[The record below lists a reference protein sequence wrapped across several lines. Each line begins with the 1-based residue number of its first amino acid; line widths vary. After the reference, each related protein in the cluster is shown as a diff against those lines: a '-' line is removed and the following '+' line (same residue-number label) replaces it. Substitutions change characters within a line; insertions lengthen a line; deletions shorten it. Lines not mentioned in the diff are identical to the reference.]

1 MEELTLL
8 QALCLSRTGWSG
20 DDERQLFLM
29 AEEVIREE
37 SKRLQ
42 LTYKKEL
49 IENELK
55 QIDSKNL
62 TN

>member
-1 MEELTLL
+1 MELTLI
-8 QALCLSRTGWSG
+8 QALCLSRTGWST
-20 DDERQLFLM
+20 EEEKQLFLM

-55 QIDSKNL
+55 QINNK
-62 TN
+62 

>member
-8 QALCLSRTGWSG
+8 QALCLTRTGWSTEE
-20 DDERQLFLM
+20 ERQFFLM
-29 AEEVIREE
+29 AEDIIRQE

-55 QIDSKNL
+55 KINNK
-62 TN
+62 

>member
-1 MEELTLL
+1 MEELTLI
-8 QALCLSRTGWSG
+8 QALCLTRTGWST
-20 DDERQLFLM
+20 EEEKQLFLM
-29 AEEVIREE
+29 AEEVIRQE

-55 QIDSKNL
+55 QINK
-62 TN
+62 

>member
-8 QALCLSRTGWSG
+8 QALCLIRTGWSTEE
-20 DDERQLFLM
+20 ERQLFLM
-29 AEEVIREE
+29 AEDIIRQE

-55 QIDSKNL
+55 QINNK
-62 TN
+62 

>member
-8 QALCLSRTGWSG
+8 QALCLTRTGWSTEE
-20 DDERQLFLM
+20 ERQLFLM
-29 AEEVIREE
+29 AEDIIRQE

-55 QIDSKNL
+55 QINNK
-62 TN
+62 

>member
-1 MEELTLL
+1 MEKLTLI
-8 QALCLSRTGWSG
+8 QALCISRTGWSTEE
-20 DDERQLFLM
+20 DRQLYLM
-29 AEEVIREE
+29 AEEVIRQE

-55 QIDSKNL
+55 QINNK
-62 TN
+62 

>member
-8 QALCLSRTGWSG
+8 QALCLSRTGWST
-20 DDERQLFLM
+20 EEEKQLFLM
-29 AEEVIREE
+29 AEEVIRQE

-42 LTYKKEL
+42 LIYKKEL

-55 QIDSKNL
+55 QINNK
-62 TN
+62 

>member
-8 QALCLSRTGWSG
+8 QALCLTRTGWSTEE
-20 DDERQLFLM
+20 ERQLFLM
-29 AEEVIREE
+29 AEDIIRQE

-42 LTYKKEL
+42 LIYKKVL

-55 QIDSKNL
+55 QINNK
-62 TN
+62 